1 MDHAD
6 YSLRSAVTFF
16 FFFLS
21 LFSRMLL
28 LKGMK
33 FGLLAALAPL
43 PLLLGVFPVLGI

>member
-16 FFFLS
+16 FF
-21 LFSRMLL
+21 LFFPRMLL